1 MTSFQIVLNKCVNI
15 FEFLSDLLY
24 ITITIVASEIMK
36 SSISC
41 IDMMVV
47 LIKYI
52 HIYIYI
58 CIYIGKLMSIVSL
71 SHFTYTHTYT
81 HRYIYNNLLYI
92 YTDR

>member
-24 ITITIVASEIMK
+24 ITMTIAASEVMK

-47 LIKYI
+47 LIIYI

-58 CIYIGKLMSIVSL
+58 YIYINIYM
-71 SHFTYTHTYT
+71 
-81 HRYIYNNLLYI
+81 YINI
-92 YTDR
+92 